1 MNVMMVARALVDKP
15 LALLYLGNVA
25 VKVRLTGVALRVV
38 EGERRLGERAEGA
51 EVVRIVAERKLQEAF
66 WFELGKLL
74 CNLPRVLVL
83 LLFSLLR
90 GLVRMHR
97 WLSRT
102 YRRKRA
108 QCQTKRQSCHQPAAQ
123 NCFHECLQKQV

>member
-1 MNVMMVARALVDKP
+1 MMVARALVDEP
-15 LALLYLGNVA
+15 LTLLYLGNVA

-90 GLVRMHR
+90 HSRIRR
-97 WLSRT
+97 WSSRA
-102 YRRKRA
+102 YRHKRA
-108 QCQTKRQSCHQPAAQ
+108 QCQTKRQSCHQPAAE